1 MNKNIVIGGWG
12 VGRGGALLKSGKK
25 KKKKIM
31 KYMLFAGCFTF
42 DTVFI

>member
-12 VGRGGALLKSGKK
+12 VGRGGALISKKK

>member
-25 KKKKIM
+25 KKKKDNEIHAICWLL
-31 KYMLFAGCFTF
+31 YF
-42 DTVFI
+42 